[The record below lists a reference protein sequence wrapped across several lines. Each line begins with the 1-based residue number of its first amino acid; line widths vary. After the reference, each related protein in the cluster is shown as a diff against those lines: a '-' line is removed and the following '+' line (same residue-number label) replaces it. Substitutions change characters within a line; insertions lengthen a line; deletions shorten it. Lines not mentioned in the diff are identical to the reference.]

1 MTSPTDPEAVAE
13 AMEGDPGAV
22 YDETQSDPEAG
33 AVGVLGTEG
42 LAECADRLAV
52 IGRAARNELGDRI
65 VALADL
71 VREIADEAR
80 GRLAMDAGADELRA
94 RAAEEHER
102 RRRAAAADAAA
113 PEQETLTGFAPTEET
128 FG

>member
-13 AMEGDPGAV
+13 AM
-22 YDETQSDPEAG
+22 EAG

-42 LAECADRLAV
+42 LAECADRLAM

-65 VALADL
+65 VALGEL

-94 RAAEEHER
+94 RTAEEHER
-102 RRRAAAADAAA
+102 RRRAAAEAAA
-113 PEQETLTGFAPTEET
+113 PEQATLTGFAPTDET
-128 FG
+128 LG